1 MLSFVN
7 DYSEGAHEQVL
18 RRLAET
24 NREQHPGYG
33 TDPYC
38 ARAKEKIR
46 RACGCPEGDVF
57 FLVGGTQTNQAV
69 ISALLA
75 PWEGVIAPATGH
87 ICTHEAGAIEATGHK
102 VLELPQREGKLSA
115 AELRTYLEGFYGNEN
130 HEHMVFPGM
139 VYLSWPTELGTLY
152 TRAELGEIHKVC
164 RQYKI
169 PLYLDGA
176 RMGYGLASRGSG
188 MTLADLAASCDVF
201 YIGGT
206 KVGAL
211 FGEAVVISSPA
222 LQRDFRYCIK
232 RHGGML
238 AKGRLLGLQFEALFE
253 DGLYLQLGR
262 HGVEQALRI
271 REACLRRG
279 LPLHFDSRTNQ
290 QFPVLTRA
298 QRERLEEKYA
308 FTFWEQLD
316 DDRAVVR
323 FCASWATDPAAVDA
337 LTADLLSLP

>member
-115 AELRTYLEGFYGNEN
+115 AGLRTYLEGFYGDEN
-130 HEHMVFPGM
+130 HEHMVFPGP
-139 VYLSWPTELGTLY
+139 VHRWTLPEAGQKCH
-152 TRAELGEIHKVC
+152 RDGGAAERG
-164 RQYKI
+164 I
-169 PLYLDGA
+169 PGKGVLL
-176 RMGYGLASRGSG
+176 
-188 MTLADLAASCDVF
+188 
-201 YIGGT
+201 
-206 KVGAL
+206 L
-211 FGEAVVISSPA
+211 FGHPHQPDIPGGGPGPA
-222 LQRDFRYCIK
+222 
-232 RHGGML
+232 GGPGPE
-238 AKGRLLGLQFEALFE
+238 GRIQLLGAAGRGA
-253 DGLYLQLGR
+253 DGDPLRHQLGHPDGGR
-262 HGVEQALRI
+262 GGVDPPA
-271 REACLRRG
+271 
-279 LPLHFDSRTNQ
+279 
-290 QFPVLTRA
+290 V
-298 QRERLEEKYA
+298 K
-308 FTFWEQLD
+308 
-316 DDRAVVR
+316 RAV
-323 FCASWATDPAAVDA
+323 
-337 LTADLLSLP
+337 

>member
-75 PWEGVIAPATGH
+75 PWAGVITPATGH

-115 AELRTYLEGFYGNEN
+115 AELRTYLEGFYGDEN

-188 MTLADLAASCDVF
+188 MTLAAWRPAATCSTS
-201 YIGGT
+201 GGPRWGPCSERRWSSPGT
-206 KVGAL
+206 TPPGAL
-211 FGEAVVISSPA
+211 
-222 LQRDFRYCIK
+222 
-232 RHGGML
+232 
-238 AKGRLLGLQFEALFE
+238 
-253 DGLYLQLGR
+253 
-262 HGVEQALRI
+262 
-271 REACLRRG
+271 
-279 LPLHFDSRTNQ
+279 
-290 QFPVLTRA
+290 
-298 QRERLEEKYA
+298 
-308 FTFWEQLD
+308 
-316 DDRAVVR
+316 
-323 FCASWATDPAAVDA
+323 
-337 LTADLLSLP
+337 